1 MQSAQQIRWL
11 GRILA
16 VMTTRPGPARPHLAT
31 SPFKPQ
37 PEPLI
42 ERFAV
47 GDRVS
52 HDRYGLG
59 RVTGAESSAVMV
71 DFQTRKVRVASPYR
85 KMKKL

>member
-1 MQSAQQIRWL
+1 
-11 GRILA
+11 
-16 VMTTRPGPARPHLAT
+16 MTTRSGPGRPHLAT

-42 ERFAV
+42 ERFIL

-52 HDRYGLG
+52 HDTYGLG
-59 RVTGAESSAVMV
+59 RVTGADASAVTV
-71 DFQTRKVRVASPYR
+71 DFDSRTVRVVSPYR